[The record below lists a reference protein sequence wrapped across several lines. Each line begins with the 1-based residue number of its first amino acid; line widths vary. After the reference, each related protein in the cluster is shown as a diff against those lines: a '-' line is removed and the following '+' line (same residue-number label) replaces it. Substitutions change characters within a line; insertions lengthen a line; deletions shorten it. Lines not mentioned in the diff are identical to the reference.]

1 MYRWRRM
8 TPEQRAK
15 VLSERQHQRRPW
27 HSPPHYSC
35 DTGAYLMT
43 AACLE
48 HRPVIGVSPERMAA
62 FEFELLATCN
72 AACSAIFA
80 WIVLPNHYHVLCKTD
95 DVHGLISVLGRLHGR
110 TSFAWNRE
118 EDTRGRQVWFAAA
131 ETAMKSERHFQATT
145 LYVLNNAVMSRNGR
159 TGPTATHETGSTRP
173 AESVPNCYGRSSP
186 STITVATGTRPT
198 FDAGVR
204 LSGYLRVMRAA

>member
-1 MYRWRRM
+1 
-8 TPEQRAK
+8 
-15 VLSERQHQRRPW
+15 
-27 HSPPHYSC
+27 
-35 DTGAYLMT
+35 MT
-43 AACLE
+43 AACFE

-145 LYVLNNAVMSRNGR
+145 LYVFNNAVRHGYVEKWQDWPYSNARDWLDATGR
-159 TGPTATHETGSTRP
+159 ER
-173 AESVPNCYGRSSP
+173 AELLWKEFPIDDYGRDWDP
-186 STITVATGTRPT
+186 P
-198 FDAGVR
+198 D
-204 LSGYLRVMRAA
+204 L